1 MCSFSFFF
9 PTDRPTHLH
18 EREGDGKRNILL
30 GWPNGTKKKSP
41 RHRELVSSLYSS
53 DDPTEASKLLRSS
66 TNLLYS
72 WQYFT
77 LAHSTNCQGY
87 SICYSLSVTYMLDL
101 GKYKG
106 NTVVFRYWLTKEMSC
121 ARRKITFSCERLM
134 YLGFWVPVKAGLLST
149 KAWLGG
155 PVVRNQMV

>member
-1 MCSFSFFF
+1 MKILHVFVLFFS

-101 GKYKG
+101 GKYSCFSLLTYKRDVLCTKK
-106 NTVVFRYWLTKEMSC
+106 NYFFLRKIDVFR
-121 ARRKITFSCERLM
+121 
-134 YLGFWVPVKAGLLST
+134 VLSASEGRAA
-149 KAWLGG
+149 KYESL
-155 PVVRNQMV
+155 VRWSFRS